1 MKKDLDFIDNL
12 FSNMDDKDL
21 KKLSEKARKMKMDV
35 LFEEPCPIYEGD
47 AEDWEDFWYNED
59 K

>member
-1 MKKDLDFIDNL
+1 MKDLDFIDNL
-12 FSNMDDKDL
+12 LPDMDDDDL
-21 KKLSEKARKMKMDV
+21 KQLAEKARKMKMDV
-35 LFEEPCPIYEGD
+35 LFEESCPIYEGD

>member
-1 MKKDLDFIDNL
+1 MKDLDFIDNL
-12 FSNMDDKDL
+12 LPDMDDEDL
-21 KKLSEKARKMKMDV
+21 KQLAEKAHKMKMDV